1 MSPPHQTATLPRTTL
16 VECSSGLP
24 GARSST
30 SLTMTDLVERI
41 RRIIEQHREVDRGGD
56 ERLREEQRAD
66 AAGVGCGCRAEGISD
81 HTRHVAEEIVVR
93 LKLRPETDDNVRNKI
108 RYASAWFDDELT
120 KLEGTE

>member
-1 MSPPHQTATLPRTTL
+1 VKS
-16 VECSSGLP
+16 SSGLR

-41 RRIIEQHREVDRGGD
+41 RRIIEQHREVDR
-56 ERLREEQRAD
+56 AD
-66 AAGVGCGCRAEGISD
+66 APGVACGCRAKGLSD
-81 HTRHVAEEIVVR
+81 HPRHVAEEIVER
-93 LKLRPETDDNVRNKI
+93 LQLRPESNKVRNEI

>member
-1 MSPPHQTATLPRTTL
+1 VKR
-16 VECSSGLP
+16 SSGLR

-30 SLTMTDLVERI
+30 SLTMTDLIERI
-41 RRIIEQHREVDRGGD
+41 RRIIEQHREVDRDRD

-66 AAGVGCGCRAEGISD
+66 ASGVACGCRAEGLSD
-81 HTRHVAEEIVVR
+81 HPRHVAEEIVER
-93 LKLRPETDDNVRNKI
+93 LQLRPESNKVRNEI

>member
-1 MSPPHQTATLPRTTL
+1 MK
-16 VECSSGLP
+16 CSSGLR

-30 SLTMTDLVERI
+30 SLTMTDLIERI
-41 RRIIEQHREVDRGGD
+41 RRIIEQHREVDRDGD

-66 AAGVGCGCRAEGISD
+66 APDVACGCRAKGLSD
-81 HTRHVAEEIVVR
+81 HPRHVAEEIVER
-93 LKLRPETDDNVRNKI
+93 LQLRPESHKVRNEI

>member
-1 MSPPHQTATLPRTTL
+1 MK
-16 VECSSGLP
+16 CSSGLR

-30 SLTMTDLVERI
+30 SLTMTDLIERI
-41 RRIIEQHREVDRGGD
+41 RRIIEQHREVDRDRD

-66 AAGVGCGCRAEGISD
+66 APGVACSCLADGISD
-81 HTRHVAEEIVVR
+81 RHVAEEIVER
-93 LKLRPETDDNVRNKI
+93 LQLRPESNKVRNEI